1 MSNNISYRGNQK
13 VSSQQNKK
21 IVNLLVIVRN
31 NASEKVHLLHI
42 LHCTHPIKML
52 GKLFPTPPLND
63 NNLFKSNSL
72 SVGSY
77 GGFDKI
83 SRSIFKLSFSEFFVG
98 FTLVKGS
105 Q

>member
-1 MSNNISYRGNQK
+1 MGTKKFLFNII
-13 VSSQQNKK
+13 KK
-21 IVNLLVIVRN
+21 IVNLLVVVRKN
-31 NASEKVHLLHI
+31 IGEKVHLLHKI
-42 LHCTHPIKML
+42 FHTHPIKML
-52 GKLFPTPPLND
+52 GKVFPTPALND

-98 FTLVKGS
+98 FALLKGS